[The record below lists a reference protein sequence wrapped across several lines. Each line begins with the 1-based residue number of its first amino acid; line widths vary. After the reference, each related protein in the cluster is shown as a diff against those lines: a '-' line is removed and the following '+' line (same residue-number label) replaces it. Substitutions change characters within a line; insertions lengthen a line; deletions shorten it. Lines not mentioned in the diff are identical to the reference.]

1 MNLKLDMGP
10 LSNNKAWKGRH
21 FKTREYKQFESD
33 IIKILPPSREVRS
46 KSEVFVHYVYHL
58 KSYGLSDTAN
68 MEKTLTDML
77 VKRGYL
83 LDDRYIR
90 AIYQRKERLGEG
102 EREWI
107 NIQIE
112 DYTGQDTENP

>member
-1 MNLKLDMGP
+1 MNLKLKLAP

-21 FKTREYKQFESD
+21 FKTKTYKQFELD
-33 IIKILPPSREVRS
+33 VIKLLPVCRDTHD
-46 KSEVFVHYVYHL
+46 KSEIFVHYIYHIV
-58 KSYGLSDTAN
+58 SYGLSDTAN

-90 AIYQRKERLGEG
+90 AIYQRKEKASC
-102 EREWI
+102 
-107 NIQIE
+107 IE
-112 DYTGQDTENP
+112 DQYIEVRIEKYTGQDI